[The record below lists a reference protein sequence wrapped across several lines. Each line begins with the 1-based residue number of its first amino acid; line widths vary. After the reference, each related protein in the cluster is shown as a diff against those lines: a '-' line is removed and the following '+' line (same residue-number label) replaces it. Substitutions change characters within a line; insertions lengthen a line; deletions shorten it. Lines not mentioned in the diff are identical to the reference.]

1 VSSRLTGSVAALVA
15 VSAWGA
21 SFVATRIALETLS
34 PVVLVAWRLVTA
46 TLLLAWVARLA
57 PGRVRGA
64 GWRELAPV
72 GLLGVVFALHLLIQ
86 AWGLEH
92 TTAVHTGWIIGA
104 MPAAIALG
112 ARLVYGQKL
121 TRTGWFG
128 LGIAFAGVA
137 AVVWHHPPGLRTA
150 RFGDLLQISSIA
162 TWTVYTLAAVRP
174 VARWGSLTVTA
185 GSMAVAAA
193 VITPVAMTVG
203 GGAWVPPDGRTWIAV
218 LFLGLVAGGIAQ
230 LLWLRSLAEIGA
242 ARTAVWL
249 YLEPFVTV
257 AVARALLTEPV
268 GAGAV
273 AGGLVTLAGVAVVQ
287 ASRGTRPRTRSAQ
300 PVSRR

>member
-1 VSSRLTGSVAALVA
+1 MSTRLTGSVAAMVA

-21 SFVATRIALETLS
+21 SFVATRIALETLP
-34 PVVLVAWRLVTA
+34 PVVLVSWRLVTA
-46 TLLLAWVARLA
+46 TLLLVWVARGAWDRSRNTGWLERA
-57 PGRVRGA
+57 PIGV
-64 GWRELAPV
+64 
-72 GLLGVVFALHLLIQ
+72 LGVVFALHLLVQ

-92 TTAVHTGWIIGA
+92 TTAIHTGWIIGA

-112 ARLVYGQKL
+112 ARLVHGQRL
-121 TRTGWFG
+121 NRTGWAG

-137 AVVWHHPPGLRTA
+137 TVVWHQPAGLGTA
-150 RFGDLLQISSIA
+150 RFGVLLQVGSIA
-162 TWTVYTLAAVRP
+162 TWTVYTVAAVRP
-174 VARWGSLTVTA
+174 VARWGPLTVTT

-193 VITPVAMTVG
+193 VTAPVALVVG
-203 GGAWVPPDGRTWIAV
+203 GGTWLPPDGRTWAAV

-257 AVARALLTEPV
+257 AVARALLAEPV

-287 ASRGTRPRTRSAQ
+287 AARETRTRTARAQ
-300 PVSRR
+300 PARRR